1 MIYMIYKLS
10 IQRLKFIYLW
20 LIINKYMVNNIPIGL
35 VHRFLKIESNNGT
48 KSRRF
53 LMGSVRF

>member
-1 MIYMIYKLS
+1 
-10 IQRLKFIYLW
+10 
-20 LIINKYMVNNIPIGL
+20 MVNNIPIGL